1 MPEWAAGP
9 TFQSRRKAFEGA
21 SAQEGRGS
29 GASGPTPGAAQEMK
43 MFDPYTDFVSVTP
56 ACDLLAETG
65 IDPRTVREV
74 IEDNRRVRCPER
86 GAVFPAHG
94 FAGLVPDPAAD

>member
-1 MPEWAAGP
+1 MVPP
-9 TFQSRRKAFEGA
+9 VRS
-21 SAQEGRGS
+21 
-29 GASGPTPGAAQEMK
+29 PGAAQEMK

-56 ACDLLAETG
+56 AGDLLAEMG

-74 IEDNRRVRCPER
+74 IEDDRRVRCPER